1 MKKNRIWERFIV
13 LLLFVTAWVVP
24 SVADVCVYKPPSVR
38 LVAGI
43 VVDSS
48 GRPIPGVNVAII
60 QSGESVASATTD
72 DTGKFRF
79 DWLREGAY
87 ELATKAN
94 GFQRARYKV
103 LLSRPSK
110 HWNRSLQIELAV
122 GVEHCGGDIKI
133 VKTR

>member
-87 ELATKAN
+87 ET
-94 GFQRARYKV
+94 RYKSKRV
-103 LLSRPSK
+103 SKGTIQGSPQPS
-110 HWNRSLQIELAV
+110 LEALEQIVAN
-122 GVEHCGGDIKI
+122 
-133 VKTR
+133 